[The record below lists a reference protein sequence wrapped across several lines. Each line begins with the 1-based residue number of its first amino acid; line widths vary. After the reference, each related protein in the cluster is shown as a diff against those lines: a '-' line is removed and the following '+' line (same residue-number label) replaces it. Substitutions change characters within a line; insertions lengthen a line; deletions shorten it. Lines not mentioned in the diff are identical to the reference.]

1 MRKPLHSLISKILKV
16 APSFS
21 FLRIAQNGNETHL
34 SVVLKSASSYMSL
47 KEDVELPIV
56 RQSRFGEQYLLE
68 WDVPSNM
75 FEDRKLKPYCFSKD
89 NKETR
94 KKVNS
99 QEEDAANMIG
109 GRRHIGSGS
118 IPGIKSDASGD
129 TWQVEAKMA
138 VKRKSIS
145 LSVDRLSKIT
155 YEASVS
161 GKKPMMYLTYEN
173 IPNDVRMED
182 TWVVIPRSEF
192 ERMQSR
198 TC

>member
-21 FLRIAQNGNETHL
+21 FLRIAQTDSEVHL
-34 SVVLKSASSYMSL
+34 SIILKSVSSYMSL
-47 KEDVELPIV
+47 KEDVDYPIV
-56 RQSRFGEQYLLE
+56 QQGRFGEQYLLE
-68 WDVPSNM
+68 WDVSLCTR
-75 FEDRKLKPYCFSKD
+75 EDRELKPYCFSKD

-94 KKVNS
+94 KKVNI
-99 QEEDAANMIG
+99 QEDGAAKMIG
-109 GRRHIGSGS
+109 GHRHIGSGA

-129 TWQVEAKMA
+129 TWQVEAKLA

-182 TWVVIPRSEF
+182 TWVVVPKSEF
-192 ERMQSR
+192 ERMQNR